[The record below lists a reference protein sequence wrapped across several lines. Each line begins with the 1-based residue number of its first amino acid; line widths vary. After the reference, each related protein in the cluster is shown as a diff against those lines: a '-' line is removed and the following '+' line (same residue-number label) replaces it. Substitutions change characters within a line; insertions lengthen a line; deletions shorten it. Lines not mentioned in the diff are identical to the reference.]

1 MRRLTLKEIL
11 KNIFNGKER
20 LSEMEALKCS
30 KE

>member
-11 KNIFNGKER
+11 KNISNGKER
-20 LSEMEALKCS
+20 LFEMEALKCN